1 MEGGEGSRTPTVHP
15 KLDRSHCARSNGK
28 SMGCPTPDI
37 DGTHPEDCKTRVQES
52 VDHLRDLLSYKSKL
66 LSHCPD
72 KIYHQYKR

>member
-15 KLDRSHCARSNGK
+15 KLDRSHCATSNGK

-52 VDHLRDLLSYKSKL
+52 VDHLRDLLSYKSNL

-72 KIYHQYKR
+72 EIYHQYKR